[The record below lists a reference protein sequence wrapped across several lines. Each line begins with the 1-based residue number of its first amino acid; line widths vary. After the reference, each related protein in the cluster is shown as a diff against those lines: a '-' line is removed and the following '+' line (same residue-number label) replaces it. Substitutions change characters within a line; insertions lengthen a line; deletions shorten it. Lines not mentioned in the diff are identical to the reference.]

1 MGMWWWWFV
10 CVCVGGG
17 LPFPVSQA
25 KAARLNGAKIYEKV
39 SVEGLEV
46 SKGLGRAQCTSLR
59 TSAGTIKAGVVV
71 NAAGLWARVRQ
82 LWQYFLDFGYFEVG
96 VREWAYVGAGCCL
109 LLSALKIGRCRA
121 DLTCL

>member
-1 MGMWWWWFV
+1 MV
-10 CVCVGGG
+10 CVCGGG
-17 LPFPVSQA
+17 LPFPVLQA

-82 LWQYFLDFGYFEVG
+82 LWQSFLAFGYFELGGTHVSFG
-96 VREWAYVGAGCCL
+96 NIFFILAT
-109 LLSALKIGRCRA
+109 LSWVCESGHM
-121 DLTCL
+121 